1 MNCYSYDGRGS
12 DFPRSEP
19 SSGSDSEASS
29 AQPQRFLVI
38 FLDSDEGEEVE
49 EPAHP
54 LPSYRPKRPLPKN
67 FGKKHHSP
75 MKEDTVQE
83 MGMPRAEV
91 YHTISCTPGLRDK
104 SLEVRLFL
112 SHAISHAKPCHRNS
126 EWNVIVR
133 ARLPRGNLPSQL
145 AVEWGE
151 SLPVFYPG
159 ANQKEIL

>member
-29 AQPQRFLVI
+29 TQSQRFLVI
-38 FLDSDEGEEVE
+38 FLDSDEGEDVE
-49 EPAHP
+49 AQVHP

-67 FGKKHHSP
+67 FGKKHRSP

-83 MGMPRAEV
+83 MEMPRAEV

-104 SLEVRLFL
+104 SLEVRLFSATQSATL
-112 SHAISHAKPCHRNS
+112 SFAVGTPSGMLSPEPGCH
-126 EWNVIVR
+126 EG
-133 ARLPRGNLPSQL
+133 ASQ
-145 AVEWGE
+145 A
-151 SLPVFYPG
+151 S
-159 ANQKEIL
+159 